1 MFPPH
6 RRPGVR
12 PAVENESHRLL
23 SQEVVHARSRC
34 KNRPLGDVVVQGL
47 RGQPLTGT
55 GLLEL
60 CYLGL
65 ETGLQLNQRTR
76 YRRS

>member
-1 MFPPH
+1 MLL
-6 RRPGVR
+6 
-12 PAVENESHRLL
+12 RLTSRIVNLCTSL
-23 SQEVVHARSRC
+23 SGGLRQEVVHARNRC

-47 RGQPLTGT
+47 TGQPLTGA

-65 ETGLQLNQRTR
+65 KTGLQLNQRIR